1 MTNTG
6 DNMGKTCTAFLG
18 AALLALSSAS
28 SHADDMAWQSVKS
41 DACGGFTVKLPGK
54 PREESAS
61 EKDVILRTYAVER
74 PEGLFTVACV
84 VYLPGA
90 KVNIEN
96 ELVTNRDNFNRES
109 DAALVSEAK
118 ISLQGVSG
126 VDFTSESVKNATN
139 YRARIYADGNRVYM
153 LSAGVKKGQDQLVTI
168 ERFLGSFRLTD
179 R

>member
-1 MTNTG
+1 MSKIIPAIVAG
-6 DNMGKTCTAFLG
+6 
-18 AALLALSSAS
+18 ALLVLTSATS
-28 SHADDMAWQSVKS
+28 YADDIAWQTVKS

-54 PREESAS
+54 PHEESAS
-61 EKDVILRTYAVER
+61 EKDVILRTYSVQG

-96 ELVTNRDNFNRES
+96 ELVTNKDNFNKES
-109 DAALVSEAK
+109 DATLVAEAK

-126 VDFTSESVKNATN
+126 VDFTSESARNATN

-153 LSAGVKKGQDQLVTI
+153 LSVGVKKGQDQLVTT

>member
-1 MTNTG
+1 MN
-6 DNMGKTCTAFLG
+6 KTIPALLA
-18 AALLALSSAS
+18 AALLVLASA
-28 SHADDMAWQSVKS
+28 AGYAEDIAWQTVNS

-54 PREESAS
+54 PNEESAS
-61 EKDVILRTYAVER
+61 EKDVILRTYTVER

-90 KVNIEN
+90 KVNIQN
-96 ELVTNRDNFNRES
+96 ELVTNQDNFNKES
-109 DAALVSEAK
+109 DAALVSEVK
-118 ISLQGVSG
+118 ISLQGVPG
-126 VDFTSESVKNATN
+126 LDFTSESVKNATT

-153 LSAGVKKGQDQLVTI
+153 LSVGVKKGQDQLVTI

>member
-1 MTNTG
+1 MSKIIG
-6 DNMGKTCTAFLG
+6 ASLAF
-18 AALLALSSAS
+18 ALLVLTSATS
-28 SHADDMAWQSVKS
+28 CAGDVDWQTVKS

-54 PREESAS
+54 PNEESAG
-61 EKDVILRTYAVER
+61 EKDVILRTYSVER
-74 PEGLFTVACV
+74 PEGNFTVACV

-90 KVNIEN
+90 KVNVEN
-96 ELVTNRDNFNRES
+96 ELVTNQDNFNRES
-109 DAALVSEAK
+109 DATPVSEAK

-126 VDFTSESVKNATN
+126 LDFTSESVKQGTN

-153 LSAGVKKGQDQLVTI
+153 LSAGVKKGQDQLVTV